1 MSQLQILRR
10 HSKTPTWALPSNDFN
25 LSPEFGVPR
34 RTQSVC
40 PACNRTAVDTVLTG
54 ASSLKEFAAQPG
66 VIDAEIVE
74 ESGRVLMRKKCPRHG
89 SFEDVLSTNS
99 GFFRRMESLYFR
111 NDYAANDGT
120 AGDDP
125 SAIRTG
131 RGVALVVDLTNRCNL
146 KCSPCF
152 MDANSAP
159 YVHELS
165 MDDIRGIFDR
175 ARAFKPQRDINI
187 LFSGG
192 EPTIAPN
199 LLDAVRY
206 AKSVGFNRLCVVTNG
221 IRFAQ
226 EEDFAL
232 RAREAGVHQV
242 YLQLDGTSN
251 VSHVHRGASNL
262 FEVKSRALENIA
274 RAGMKTNLQVT
285 VVNGLN
291 NHGVGDIVRFAI
303 DNVDKIRSVLFQP
316 IMFAGRDAHVT
327 DDVRRARRY
336 TLADLVNDLK
346 GQFPTFDWE
355 PMRDWFP
362 MSVYSV
368 FGHLFDRLNPEAA
381 IGSMY
386 ADVHPSQGIVSPLL
400 VDQVSRQVVP
410 LSSFVNVE
418 PFLRDVVRITDR
430 GRGPSLTKA
439 QIVLAMLRNL
449 DTRKAP
455 SGFTASDLSRLFV
468 QFEPRFRSDATEW
481 ATRDNDDPR
490 WRLLMVAGMWF
501 QDLFNFDLQ
510 VVRMDPAHVAVA
522 QQGEISFC
530 AYNSAGWR
538 QVVEHVQK
546 TANLAEWHRR
556 HGRHP
561 IYANGIPV
569 KLTSVRSGEE
579 EVADEE
585 LGAAVATDSP
595 AVSELLA

>member
-1 MSQLQILRR
+1 MGRLQILERD
-10 HSKTPTWALPSNDFN
+10 SKPKAPAWAPSSNDSN
-25 LSPEFGVPR
+25 LSPRFGAR
-34 RTQSVC
+34 RKTQSLC
-40 PACNRTAVDTVLTG
+40 PDCNRTAVDTVLTG
-54 ASSLKEFAAQPG
+54 ASTLREFAAQPG

-74 ESGRVLMRKKCPRHG
+74 ERGRVLMRKTCPRHG
-89 SFEDVLSTNS
+89 SFEDVLSTNPA
-99 GFFRRMESLYFR
+99 FFRRMESLYFQH
-111 NDYAANDGT
+111 DFPANDGT

-125 SAIRTG
+125 CAIRTG
-131 RGVALVVDLTNRCNL
+131 RGVALVVDVTNRCNL

-152 MDANSAP
+152 MDANNAP

-165 MDDIRGIFDR
+165 MEDTRAIFDR
-175 ARAFKPQRDINI
+175 ARAFKPQRDLNI

-226 EEDFAL
+226 EEDFAF

-262 FEVKSRALENIA
+262 FDVKRRALENTS

-291 NHGVGDIVRFAI
+291 NHAVGDIVRFAI
-303 DNVDKIRSVLFQP
+303 DNIDKIRSVLFQP

-327 DDVRRARRY
+327 DDVRLARRY
-336 TLADLVNDLK
+336 TFADLVFDLK
-346 GQFPTFDWE
+346 GQSSTFDWQ

-368 FGHLFDRLNPEAA
+368 FGRLFDALNPTATV
-381 IGSMY
+381 GSMF
-386 ADVHPSQGIVSPLL
+386 ADVHPNQGVVSPLI
-400 VDQVSRQVVP
+400 VDQMSKEVVP
-410 LSSFVNVE
+410 LSSFVDVDRL
-418 PFLRDVVRITDR
+418 LRDVAWVINR

-439 QIVLAMLRNL
+439 QIGLAILRNF
-449 DTRKAP
+449 DARKAP
-455 SGFTASDLSRLFV
+455 RGFAQSDLIRLFD
-468 QFEPRFRSDATEW
+468 QFEPRFRSDGTYW
-481 ATRDNDDPR
+481 AAKDNDDPR

-501 QDLFNFDLQ
+501 QDLFNFDLD
-510 VVRMDPAHVAVA
+510 VIRMDAARVAVA

-538 QVVEHVQK
+538 QIIEHIHK
-546 TANLAEWHRR
+546 TASLTEWHRG
-556 HGRHP
+556 HGRHA
-561 IYANGIPV
+561 IYANGMPV
-569 KLTSVRSGEE
+569 KLMPIRNAKAAGT
-579 EVADEE
+579 E
-585 LGAAVATDSP
+585 LAA
-595 AVSELLA
+595 L